1 MKKIINSKN
10 APNPVGPYNQGI
22 LFDGTLYL
30 SGQIALDPVTMK
42 MMNKCIETETVQ
54 VFKNIKAVLEE
65 AKYNFKNIVKT
76 TIFLQDMN
84 DFQKV
89 NEIYATY
96 FSEGDEPARETV
108 EVSKLPKGAKIEIS
122 VIAKK

>member
-1 MKKIINSKN
+1 MKLK
-10 APNPVGPYNQGI
+10 Q
-22 LFDGTLYL
+22 FRF
-30 SGQIALDPVTMK
+30 
-42 MMNKCIETETVQ
+42 
-54 VFKNIKAVLEE
+54 FKNIKAVLEE